1 MNLQSEQFQEN
12 LDALVEKNGDNFAVL
27 EEETRPCMVTV
38 RKDQWDAMKSL
49 LQRVIQFQPTQLKA
63 LGGLATRAE
72 LTDLLEQQKE
82 SAIYEMQESAK
93 TMIDQCRTLTTKT
106 ENIELELQKQ
116 LLLDGKNREKF
127 FTDLK
132 KDFED
137 HLSFPLT
144 KRQKNWNRLKLAAL
158 ILYPL
163 LSALALWLLLR

>member
-1 MNLQSEQFQEN
+1 MNLQSEQYKKIIN
-12 LDALVEKNGDNFAVL
+12 DLVERNGDDTDTL
-27 EEETRPCMVTV
+27 DEETRPCMVTV
-38 RKDQWDAMKSL
+38 RKEQWDAMKSL

-106 ENIELELQKQ
+106 ENIELSYQNQ
-116 LLLDGKNREKF
+116 LSQDGKNREKF
-127 FTDLK
+127 LTDLEK
-132 KDFED
+132 KFED
-137 HLSFPLT
+137 RLNCPMT
-144 KRQKNWNRLKLAAL
+144 KRQKNWNRFKLAAM
-158 ILYPL
+158 ILYPW